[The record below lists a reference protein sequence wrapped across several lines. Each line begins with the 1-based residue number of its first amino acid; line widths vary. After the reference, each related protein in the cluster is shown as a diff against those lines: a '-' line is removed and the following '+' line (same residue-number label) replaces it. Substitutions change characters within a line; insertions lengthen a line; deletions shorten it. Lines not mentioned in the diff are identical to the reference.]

1 MKTFCTFFRILSH
14 NVLSLFN
21 CQILCF
27 IDTAFESSIGGA
39 LIKIGLGPPRTWY
52 FGSFISHYAFTSLC
66 GGGQFSEEPP
76 WAILPTGSHLHKE
89 EKKGCWSAGRDFS
102 PVFLYHKIW
111 QKQDLLV
118 HHPIPFKFYMYV
130 ELIHCLI
137 SDMTFTQMERFV
149 FLNSN

>member
-14 NVLSLFN
+14 NVLTLFN

-27 IDTAFESSIGGA
+27 IDNNAFESSIGGA

-76 WAILPTGSHLHKE
+76 WVILPTGSHLHKE
-89 EKKGCWSAGRDFS
+89 EKKGQLKCWQRFFPCIFVSEKVGKNKTYLF
-102 PVFLYHKIW
+102 I
-111 QKQDLLV
+111 
-118 HHPIPFKFYMYV
+118 IPS
-130 ELIHCLI
+130 H
-137 SDMTFTQMERFV
+137 S
-149 FLNSN
+149 NSICM